1 MKKIGLISI
10 IFFSVDLLFKILIKN
25 NLNLFESI
33 PVIPNLFN
41 ITYVQNTGA
50 AFSILEGSRIF
61 LIGISIFAIYLIY
74 LFLIKNTKLNRVDNI
89 CYGMLIGGILGNLF
103 DRIIYGYVI
112 DYLSFNIFNYQPPI
126 FNLADTFIVIS
137 VIIIVFKSVVEIY
150 ARNNS

>member
-10 IFFSVDLLFKILIKN
+10 IFFGVDLLLKILIKN

-74 LFLIKNTKLNRVDNI
+74 LFLIKNTKLSRLDYF
-89 CYGMLIGGILGNLF
+89 CYGMLIGGILGNLV

-112 DYLSFNIFNYQPPI
+112 DYLSFNIFNYHAPI

-150 ARNNS
+150 ERNNS

>member
-10 IFFSVDLLFKILIKN
+10 IFFSVDLLFKILIRN

-74 LFLIKNTKLNRVDNI
+74 LFLIKNTKLSRFDNF
-89 CYGMLIGGILGNLF
+89 CYGMLIGGILGNLV

-112 DYLSFNIFNYQPPI
+112 DYLSFKIINYQAPI

-137 VIIIVFKSVVEIY
+137 VIIIVFKSVVEMLCKK
-150 ARNNS
+150 